1 MLLRTLKRHRNGGA
15 RNDNKIDRHSHSKY
29 RYNVVV
35 FGTPSRTDA
44 SLVRSANKVII
55 PPVVKIV
62 HKKKNIYI
70 KKQTHK
76 NTYYVHKRKKKIL
89 KKKIRPS
96 LDPVD
101 NTPNS
106 DL

>member
-1 MLLRTLKRHRNGGA
+1 MRERLIRLSALIVINDYDINMLLRTLKRHRNGGA

-62 HKKKNIYI
+62 HKKK
-70 KKQTHK
+70 
-76 NTYYVHKRKKKIL
+76 TY
-89 KKKIRPS
+89 
-96 LDPVD
+96 
-101 NTPNS
+101 T
-106 DL
+106 

>member
-1 MLLRTLKRHRNGGA
+1 MRTINSSLSFNRNKRDINILLRTLKRHRNGGA

-62 HKKKNIYI
+62 HKKK
-70 KKQTHK
+70 
-76 NTYYVHKRKKKIL
+76 TY
-89 KKKIRPS
+89 
-96 LDPVD
+96 
-101 NTPNS
+101 T
-106 DL
+106 